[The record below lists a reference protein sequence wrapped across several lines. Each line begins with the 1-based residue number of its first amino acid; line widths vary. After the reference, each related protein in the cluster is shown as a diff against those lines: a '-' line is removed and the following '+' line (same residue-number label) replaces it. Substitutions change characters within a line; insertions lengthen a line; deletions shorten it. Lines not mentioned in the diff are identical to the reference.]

1 MIATVRISLAILL
14 GVLATFTA
22 SCRNEESAIKPA
34 RQAGSTKKWDR
45 GKADLEYRL
54 IQAETRL
61 AKTEKPYLVLD
72 MKNREIVIKLKGALV
87 WSYPMEIDDANSEQT
102 DDFVR
107 RFRGNQMRLIRPM
120 TEKHLFAASDKTPDS
135 ILAIVGEAVNVD
147 PDLLQREVPQRFMI
161 SWSPSLSLEIRTDA
175 AGKPTSRFKNTF
187 VEFRQALSL
196 PFGVARIVI
205 KMNPDDALT
214 LYRAS
219 RPGLPTLIYPAF

>member
-1 MIATVRISLAILL
+1 MRISVAMLL
-14 GVLATFTA
+14 SVLATFA
-22 SCRNEESAIKPA
+22 VSCRNKGSAVKPN
-34 RQAGSTKKWDR
+34 QEVGSTKKWDR

-87 WSYPMEIDDANSEQT
+87 WSYPMEVDDANSEQI
-102 DDFVR
+102 DDFVH
-107 RFRGNQMRLIRPM
+107 RFRGNQMRLIRPL
-120 TEKHLFAASDKTPDS
+120 TETHLFAASDKTPDS

-147 PDLLQREVPQRFMI
+147 PNLLQREVPQRFMI
-161 SWSPSLSLEIRTDA
+161 SWSPSLSLEIRTDV

-205 KMNPDDALT
+205 KMNPEDALT
-214 LYRAS
+214 LYRVS